1 MYKKATAILPLLAG
15 SVFLLTGFNW
25 NFGGDKCKGTVELVN
40 KMVVSEDVTEQ
51 TRDEEKILSDC
62 PDSAAANFVKGLQS
76 ERAGDIDGAISFY
89 LRSLQK
95 EPDFAAASGNLGL
108 LYMQKGM
115 HDEAAVA
122 LTKGLAGVQA
132 TAYHKAMGRL
142 MADKKFY
149 PLAQYH
155 YGQALLAQPAD
166 ADLLAGQAEIY
177 TAQGQTDRAIDEYR
191 RTLLLEPGHEQS
203 AAGLAAIYQERNR
216 SADALGVLKKASA
229 SNPGSGRLHLL
240 LADQYAQRGDTRQA
254 EYERILG
261 GQRANAGAVAVQ
273 SGVVTAAISASDG
286 LRQADRLVSQGEL
299 EKAAEAY
306 REQIR
311 QQPDSVLAQERLGN
325 LYFHAGRDDDAVT
338 AYREASYLGSVNP
351 EVYYNLGQLYE
362 RRGHLDEAVVAYK
375 RTIERQNNHA
385 DARLRLAE
393 IRMERG
399 NAQEALEQYTEY
411 LRLNPANTSVQLKL
425 AQIHQ
430 QNKRPDLAEQVY
442 KSALATAPSN
452 LDANRELAILYRD
465 QGRNKQ
471 AIEHFRRVLD
481 LQKDD
486 ADSRNALIAIYVK
499 EKKYDKIEK
508 LLQEA
513 IEISPDDPVNYYKMG
528 LMQDFNKQHDQA
540 IDNYK
545 KAIELKP
552 DNARAMNALGRV
564 YMKTGRLAEAREVLQ
579 AAKEVDPSMEEAS
592 FLLNNIKDDFQ
603 PVPRAISNTPRPRKA
618 APAARANRHTTV
630 RPAAKPKGKTKQ
642 QAPAAKPKAAPGKKK
657 VR

>member
-1 MYKKATAILPLLAG
+1 MYKKSTAILPLLAG
-15 SVFLLTGFNW
+15 SVFLLTGFSW
-25 NFGGDKCKGTVELVN
+25 NFGGDKCKGTVELAN
-40 KMVVSEDVTEQ
+40 KIVVSQDVTAQ
-51 TRDEEKILSDC
+51 TKDEEKILSDC
-62 PDSAAANFVKGLQS
+62 PDGAAANFVKGLQA
-76 ERAGDIDGAISFY
+76 ERAGDIDSAINFY

-95 EPDFAAASGNLGL
+95 ESDFAAASGNLGL

-122 LTKGLAGVQA
+122 LTKGLAGVPA

-155 YGQALLAQPAD
+155 YGQALLAKPAD
-166 ADLLAGQAEIY
+166 ADLLAGQAETY
-177 TAQGQTDRAIDEYR
+177 AALGQTDRAIDEYR
-191 RTLLLEPGHEQS
+191 RILLLEPGHEQS

-216 SADALGVLKKASA
+216 SAEALEVLKKASA

-254 EYERILG
+254 EYERVLG
-261 GQRANAGAVAVQ
+261 GQRINAESLAASAATEAIPVPD
-273 SGVVTAAISASDG
+273 GVK
-286 LRQADRLVSQGEL
+286 QADKLVSQGEL

-325 LYFHAGRDDDAVT
+325 LYFHAGRDDDAIT

-362 RRGHLDEAVVAYK
+362 RRNQIDEAVVAYK
-375 RTIERQNNHA
+375 RTIERQHTHA

-411 LRLNPANTSVQLKL
+411 LRLNPANTAVQLKL
-425 AQIHQ
+425 AQLHQ

-452 LDANRELAILYRD
+452 PEVNRELAALYRD
-465 QGRNKQ
+465 QGKNKQ
-471 AIEHFRRVLD
+471 AIEHFSRTLEV
-481 LQKDD
+481 QKDD

-513 IEISPDDPVNYYKMG
+513 IDLNPDDPVNYYKMG
-528 LMQDFNKQHDQA
+528 LMQDFNKQYDQA
-540 IDNYK
+540 IDSYK

-564 YMKTGRLAEAREVLQ
+564 YMKTGRLAEAREMLQ

-592 FLLNNIKDDFQ
+592 LLLNNIKDDFQ
-603 PVPRAISNTPRPRKA
+603 PVPRAIANTPRPRKA
-618 APAARANRHTTV
+618 TTQRVRSTRQTTV
-630 RPAAKPKGKTKQ
+630 KPKAKIKQ
-642 QAPAAKPKAAPGKKK
+642 QAPAAKPKATPGKKK